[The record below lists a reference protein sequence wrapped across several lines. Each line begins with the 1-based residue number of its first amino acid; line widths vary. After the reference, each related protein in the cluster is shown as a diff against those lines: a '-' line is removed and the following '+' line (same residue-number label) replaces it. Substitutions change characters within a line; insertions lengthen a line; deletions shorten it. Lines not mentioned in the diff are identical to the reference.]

1 MADIGLTRGFMK
13 MRSRWVSMGKEMVLY
28 QKKDSVAMVTLN
40 RPDSRNAI
48 TTQMVAELQD
58 IRNEISR
65 DNDIRVVIIT
75 GNETF
80 CTGTDA
86 GELSLSENKAE
97 LMGQLSVS
105 SLVAGLDRPTI
116 AAINGEAFG
125 QGLELAL
132 ACDLRI
138 CTETARFAMNHMASG
153 DIPWDGGTQRLSRVV
168 GRCKAM
174 EMILTGD
181 VIDAREAH
189 RIGLVNKVVPPQEIM
204 AVVMDMAQE
213 IASRGPI
220 GLRYAKEAVLKGM
233 DLTLEQGLRLEA
245 DLYFL
250 LHTTRDRTEGMRAFQ
265 EKRSPRFEGR

>member
-1 MADIGLTRGFMK
+1 MD
-13 MRSRWVSMGKEMVLY
+13 KETVLC
-28 QKKDSVAMVTLN
+28 QKKESIVMITLN
-40 RPDSRNAI
+40 RPDSKNAI
-48 TTQMVAELQD
+48 NTQMVAELEY
-58 IRNEISR
+58 IRNEISS

-75 GNETF
+75 GKETF

-86 GELSLSENKAE
+86 EEFSLADNKAE
-97 LMGQLSVS
+97 VLQQLSIS
-105 SLVAGLDRPTI
+105 SIVAGLDRPTI

-138 CTETARFAMNHMASG
+138 CTETARFAMNHMAYG
-153 DIPWDGGTQRLSRVV
+153 NIPWDGGTQRLSRLV
-168 GRCKAM
+168 GRGKAI

-189 RIGLVNKVVPPQEIM
+189 RIGLVNKVVPPQELL
-204 AVVMDMAQE
+204 AVVMDMAKE
-213 IASRGPI
+213 IASKGPI
-220 GLRYAKEAVLKGM
+220 ALRYAKEAVHKGM

-250 LHTTRDRTEGMRAFQ
+250 LHTTRDRTEGIRAFQ
-265 EKRSPRFEGR
+265 EKRSPQFEGT